1 MNEELKVIEN
11 EETELVDT
19 EDVFEETEN
28 EESGDRLGLGMLI
41 GAGLTL
47 AVGAGIKVGK
57 KLYTKKKAAKETEE
71 EESEE
76 TETKVDKI
84 KKLKKKLKKAD
95 GDNVVA
101 IQEEETK

>member
-28 EESGDRLGLGMLI
+28 EESGDRFGLGMLI

-57 KLYTKKKAAKETEE
+57 KLYAKKKAAKEPEE
-71 EESEE
+71 EETKK
-76 TETKVDKI
+76 TESRIGKI
-84 KKLKKKLKKAD
+84 KKKFEKKAD
-95 GDNVVA
+95 SDNVVA
-101 IQEEETK
+101 IQEEEAK